1 MIVGDA
7 SYFVALADRK
17 DRWHADALRIRRREP
32 PQYLVTDLTVAEAVT
47 VIGGR
52 RGGKPART
60 LYEFFVDTCD
70 IEFVERDLLEEAMAH
85 HLRYDGV
92 LSVPDCVSV
101 TLMDRREIREIAS
114 FDADFDNVR
123 GIRRIH

>member
-1 MIVGDA
+1 
-7 SYFVALADRK
+7 
-17 DRWHADALRIRRREP
+17 
-32 PQYLVTDLTVAEAVT
+32 
-47 VIGGR
+47 
-52 RGGKPART
+52 ART

-92 LSVPDCVSV
+92 LSVPDCMSV

-114 FDADFDNVR
+114 FDADFDKVR